1 MKQNAVVSTVC
12 TCLYLGG
19 GTEQIMAVVYLRT
32 GRIFI
37 LILFFATSGKWE
49 LTELETDGALD
60 GDIGLVM
67 SVRGTF
73 PIFPSTV
80 PLYVCI

>member
-1 MKQNAVVSTVC
+1 MFVF
-12 TCLYLGG
+12 GG

-37 LILFFATSGKWE
+37 LFFANSGKWE

-80 PLYVCI
+80 PLYVYIVSYFDS